1 LGTISKLLAKW
12 AAFLWAVLQPL
23 GSWGVFAI
31 AAIDSAFFGMPLDAV
46 VGGYVYLHPRLF
58 WLYALMAAAGSAA
71 GSMIIYGIGAGM
83 GELVLE
89 KRMGKEKFARV
100 RARFEAHE
108 FLALA
113 VPAVMP
119 PPFPFKLFALSA
131 AVFEMHWTR
140 FLLAIFVGRVARF
153 LLLSVLVIYFGKG
166 AVSMVGNAVRQHGM
180 VVLGIVLVAV
190 AVGAFFFMRTKK
202 KTRLAAD
209 ER

>member
-1 LGTISKLLAKW
+1 MGAIKKLLAKW

-46 VGGYVYLHPRLF
+46 VGGYVYAKPHLF
-58 WLYALMAAAGSAA
+58 WLYAIMAAAGSAV
-71 GSMIIYGIGAGM
+71 GSLIIYFIGYEM

-100 RARFEAHE
+100 RARFERHE

-113 VPAVMP
+113 VPAIMP

-131 AVFEMHWTR
+131 AVFEMHWAH
-140 FLLAIFVGRVARF
+140 FLLAIFTGRVARF
-153 LLLSVLVIYFGKG
+153 LALSALVIYFGPQ
-166 AVSMVGNAVRQHGM
+166 AVTMIGHVVQQHGT
-180 VVLGIVLVAV
+180 LVLVVGVIAV
-190 AVGAFFFMRTKK
+190 AIGVYFFVRGKRKK
-202 KTRLAAD
+202 HLAAD
-209 ER
+209 